1 MADTRSG
8 AFVQGFVK
16 EDNVKTLK
24 LIAGAAGLMLATW
37 SGSASAVDENIL
49 MSFQSLQTP
58 VPAFERDLAL
68 QEAKRLGFNLIVTD
82 GQNSSPKQSSDI
94 RNAIVQRIDGA
105 IVLPNDVNAVTAA
118 IDEMLAADIP
128 VVTLDR
134 RVENPS
140 KPVPHSGT
148 DNVAGGR
155 AISDYII
162 KNFPSGAKIVLL
174 TGQPGSSPA
183 IDRAKGI
190 KDRLAEA
197 GDSYKIVAEQ
207 TANWMR
213 SEALTVTQS
222 ILTGLNEPVDV
233 IIGSSDEMALGAVE
247 ALQTAPDIMRE
258 AVVIGF
264 DATPEGLAR
273 VRSGELLA
281 TVDQANG
288 VQTKNAIEMLLAK
301 IRDGKKMAD
310 INTSPFIV
318 DKSNLE
324 KAERIGE
331 VSN

>member
-1 MADTRSG
+1 MRIKN
-8 AFVQGFVK
+8 FWFGFGLALASLSA
-16 EDNVKTLK
+16 T
-24 LIAGAAGLMLATW
+24 AAHAT
-37 SGSASAVDENIL
+37 GERIL

-68 QEAKRLGFNLIVTD
+68 QQAKDLGLELIVTD

-94 RNAIVQRIDGA
+94 RNAIVQGIDGA

-155 AISDYII
+155 AISDYIVT
-162 KNFPSGAKIVLL
+162 KFPAGARIVLL

-197 GDSYKIVAEQ
+197 GSTYQVVAEQ

-222 ILTGLNEPVDV
+222 ILAGQTEPVDV

-247 ALQTAPDIMRE
+247 ALATAPEIQKK

-264 DATPEGLAR
+264 DATPEGLTR

-288 VQTKNAIEMLLAK
+288 VQTKNAIAMLLGK
-301 IRDGKKMAD
+301 IRDGKAIED
-310 INTSPFIV
+310 INTKPFIV
-318 DKSNLE
+318 DKTNLDS
-324 KAERIGE
+324 AERIGE
-331 VSN
+331 IAK

>member
-1 MADTRSG
+1 MAF
-8 AFVQGFVK
+8 AVV
-16 EDNVKTLK
+16 
-24 LIAGAAGLMLATW
+24 AAW
-37 SGSASAVDENIL
+37 SAPAMAQDEKIL

-68 QEAKRLGFNLIVTD
+68 AEAKKLGFELIVTD

-94 RNAIVQRIDGA
+94 RNAIVQGIDGA

-118 IDEMLAADIP
+118 IDEMLDADIP

-162 KNFPSGAKIVLL
+162 KTFPSGARIVLL

-197 GDSYKIVAEQ
+197 GDKYTIVAEQ

-222 ILTGLNEPVDV
+222 ILTGQTEPVDV
-233 IIGSSDEMALGAVE
+233 VIGSSDEMALGAAE
-247 ALQTAPDIMRE
+247 ALGSAPEAMRK
-258 AVVIGF
+258 AVIIGF
-264 DATPEGLAR
+264 DATPEGLSR

-288 VQTKNAIEMLLAK
+288 VQTKNAIDMLLAK
-301 IRDGKKMAD
+301 IRDGKEIAD
-310 INTSPFIV
+310 VNTSPFIV
-318 DKSNLE
+318 DKSNLD

-331 VSN
+331 VAK